1 MQIHKFRV
9 TQYQPIL
16 RVKYDGKAT
25 VFATKLSFITL
36 SFITSIAIGF
46 LLFSLVQS
54 TSLLHNI
61 HYNNFVYAMTGKH
74 YTITIPRGSANPEVD
89 ITKLGPKQW
98 YLPRTMTIG
107 VNDTVTWIN
116 QDTEAHTVTS
126 GIGGGMESLVNV
138 NKKGSPTGYFNSGLF
153 KPGQSWTHTF
163 TKSGVY
169 NYFCT
174 IHPWMEGILEV
185 KPQINNIPNYPV
197 TDAGKRIDKL
207 PVYTFTPDGK
217 LEVGLSWDPKVLLT
231 GKETTIIVSFFDRAN
246 NKPNLLSFD
255 FVLIQNGKQLE
266 RIPTSAQIGMNVQH
280 YVFANSGPTNIRIEN
295 VGGIK
300 GSFATFN
307 TTVYNNT
314 SISSASASQLASQYA
329 KALRESGSFQISV
342 TTLVYITY
350 VIIFGIPAA
359 TALTYLLY
367 RKGII

>member
-1 MQIHKFRV
+1 MSV
-9 TQYQPIL
+9 NCE
-16 RVKYDGKAT
+16 DMAT
-25 VFATKLSFITL
+25 MSTTKLSLITL
-36 SFITSIAIGF
+36 PFITSIAVGF
-46 LLFSLVQS
+46 LLFAIVQ
-54 TSLLHNI
+54 TISLLHDT
-61 HYNNFVYAMTGKH
+61 HYNSFAYAISARH
-74 YTITIPRGSANPEVD
+74 YTITIPKGSANPEVD

-98 YLPRTMTIG
+98 YLPGTMTIG

-116 QDTEAHTVTS
+116 QDTESHTVTS

-138 NKKGSPTGYFNSGLF
+138 NKKGTPTGDFNSGLF
-153 KPGQSWTHTF
+153 KPEQSWTHTF
-163 TKSGVY
+163 AKPGVY

-174 IHPWMEGILEV
+174 IHPWMEGIINV
-185 KPQINNIPNYPV
+185 KIQAQNIPNYPV
-197 TDAGKRIDKL
+197 TDTGKLIEKL

-231 GKETTIIVSFFDRAN
+231 GKETTFIIIFFDRAN

-266 RIPTSAQIGMNVQH
+266 RIPSSAQIGMNVQQ
-280 YVFANSGPTNIRIEN
+280 YVFANSGSTNIRVEN

-300 GSFATFN
+300 GSFAGFN
-307 TTVYNNT
+307 TTVYDNP

-329 KALRESGSFQISV
+329 KALRESSSFQISV

-359 TALTYLLY
+359 VGATYFLY

>member
-1 MQIHKFRV
+1 
-9 TQYQPIL
+9 
-16 RVKYDGKAT
+16 
-25 VFATKLSFITL
+25 
-36 SFITSIAIGF
+36 
-46 LLFSLVQS
+46 
-54 TSLLHNI
+54 
-61 HYNNFVYAMTGKH
+61 
-74 YTITIPRGSANPEVD
+74 
-89 ITKLGPKQW
+89 
-98 YLPRTMTIG
+98 MTIG

-116 QDTEAHTVTS
+116 QDTESHTVTS

-138 NKKGSPTGYFNSGLF
+138 NKKGSPTGDFNSGLF

-174 IHPWMEGILEV
+174 IHPWMEGILKV
-185 KPQINNIPNYPV
+185 KPQIKNIPNYPV

>member
-25 VFATKLSFITL
+25 VSATKLSFITL

-61 HYNNFVYAMTGKH
+61 HYNNFVYAITGKH

-314 SISSASASQLASQYA
+314 GISSASASQLASQYA

>member
-25 VFATKLSFITL
+25 VSATKLSFITL

>member
-1 MQIHKFRV
+1 
-9 TQYQPIL
+9 
-16 RVKYDGKAT
+16 
-25 VFATKLSFITL
+25 
-36 SFITSIAIGF
+36 
-46 LLFSLVQS
+46 
-54 TSLLHNI
+54 
-61 HYNNFVYAMTGKH
+61 
-74 YTITIPRGSANPEVD
+74 
-89 ITKLGPKQW
+89 
-98 YLPRTMTIG
+98 
-107 VNDTVTWIN
+107 
-116 QDTEAHTVTS
+116 
-126 GIGGGMESLVNV
+126 
-138 NKKGSPTGYFNSGLF
+138 
-153 KPGQSWTHTF
+153 
-163 TKSGVY
+163 
-169 NYFCT
+169 
-174 IHPWMEGILEV
+174 MEGILEV